1 MSTLKPIGVLIW
13 YKEKSSKSNIMGVF
27 GRVNLRED
35 GKKMRENEE
44 RKLFEGYST
53 KRGRGKKC
61 GGARVFYP

>member
-1 MSTLKPIGVLIW
+1 
-13 YKEKSSKSNIMGVF
+13 MGVF
-27 GRVNLRED
+27 GKVNLRED
-35 GKKMRENEE
+35 GKKIRENEE